1 MPPPKKRQR
10 GPRGEGGVVRVID
23 QKTGEI
29 RYRIKIWYRNAFDQ
43 RKLFTKLM
51 PRGTTEPQAHREK
64 RRLLNERDAGKFQ
77 QTQLETV
84 GALLTRVLESIAAT
98 EPQNT
103 ADKYRRLA
111 RRYLIP
117 TIGDLA
123 VGQLDRKQVRAVLEE
138 IIRAGKQ
145 PTADGV
151 QAVLVRALD
160 VAIDEGSLKENVAR
174 LVKISSIIRS
184 IGVVPHRAKPKQV
197 PRDEHVARLLGH
209 MEPHPYGLVVA
220 LLAMHGLRIGEALG
234 LAWPRVDHVAGTA
247 MIQQNLTYSS
257 RFQLGPT
264 KTGETRLIVLDH
276 AILARLAQWE
286 SETLT
291 RRMALGRGAWLL
303 EQAYFQVRPGF
314 PELSADLVFTNDG
327 GRPFLPL
334 SVRNTM
340 ATACEVLGIP
350 TIRPHELRHY
360 VDTKLARAG
369 IDPATR
375 RGVLGHESAA
385 MDRIYVHT
393 DIERLRSA
401 TQIMADLLQKQG

>member
-1 MPPPKKRQR
+1 MPRQR
-10 GPRGEGGVVRVID
+10 GPRGEGSVVPVPD
-23 QKTGEI
+23 PTTGAT
-29 RYRIKIWYRNAFDQ
+29 RYRIKIPYRDVFD
-43 RKLFTKLM
+43 RPKMFTKLM
-51 PRGTTEPQAHREK
+51 PVGTSKPEAARER
-64 RRLLNERDAGKFQ
+64 RRLLNERDAGRLQ
-77 QTQLETV
+77 QTQHETV
-84 GALLTRVLESIAAT
+84 EALLTRVLESIAAT

-111 RRYLIP
+111 RLYLIP
-117 TIGDLA
+117 TIGHLA
-123 VGQLDRKQVRAVLEE
+123 VGKLERPHVRAVLEE

-151 QAVLVRALD
+151 QAALVRALD

-174 LVKISSIIRS
+174 LVKISSIVKS
-184 IGVVPHRAKPKQV
+184 IGVVPHRPKPKQV
-197 PRDEHVARLLGH
+197 PRDDHVALLLAH
-209 MEPHPYGLVVA
+209 LEPHPYGLVVA
-220 LLAMHGLRIGEALG
+220 LLAMHGLRIAEALG
-234 LAWPRVDHVAGTA
+234 LAYPRLERVMGTVT
-247 MIQQNLTYSS
+247 IQQNLTYSS

-264 KTGETRLIVLDH
+264 KTRETRLIVLDR

-291 RRMALGRGAWLL
+291 RRVALGRGSWLL
-303 EQAYFQVRPGF
+303 EQPFFHVRPGF
-314 PELSADLVFTNDG
+314 PELSADLVFTKDD

-350 TIRPHELRHY
+350 TIRPHDLRHY

-393 DIERLRSA
+393 DIERLRAA
-401 TQIMADLLQKQG
+401 TQIMAELLQKQG